1 MTEEIYI
8 LLKPNMHRNYLGKKF
23 MNYVFRNRLGK
34 TIPTTRL
41 IIFIMKILDRNQVYI
56 NTGDVDNF
64 DHYVPQL
71 LLNRW
76 RISET
81 GKNKGKIF
89 SWSKT
94 KKVIESKSIRKVA
107 GEINWDTGSAGGK
120 PSDYISKKLYAELL
134 EQKTS
139 YIIKYANLNKV
150 PKLTFLEESTLSV
163 FVAHQIVRVPHFRN
177 TLNKFFSLG
186 YSKGLISK
194 EDFGNKNTLVNK
206 VAKNKINVT
215 CDQLSKD
222 NPSMVLSGVKQQ
234 ISLVSLVIASDMA
247 EKIYQTRHLEF
258 LEIPQ
263 EDDNEFVI
271 SDNPVVFLDM
281 GRNMVLD
288 CIPWWEVGMGKFIIF
303 MPISPKKALVYTPV
317 KDEVN
322 FPTQSFIELLNFG
335 QYTNCTHAVFGK
347 NELIIQKHLKYY
359 NINLF

>member
-1 MTEEIYI
+1 
-8 LLKPNMHRNYLGKKF
+8 
-23 MNYVFRNRLGK
+23 MN
-34 TIPTTRL
+34 
-41 IIFIMKILDRNQVYI
+41 ILDNNQIYI

-64 DHYVPQL
+64 DHYIPQL

-81 GKNKGKIF
+81 GENKSKIF

-94 KKVIESKSIRKVA
+94 KKSIEIKSIKKVA
-107 GEINWDTGSAGGK
+107 GEINWDTGSVEGK

-139 YIIKYANLNKV
+139 YIIKYANLNKF

-163 FVAHQIVRVPHFRN
+163 FVAHQIIRVPHFRN
-177 TLNKFFSLG
+177 TLDKFFSLG

-194 EDFGNKNTLVNK
+194 EDFGNKNTLLNK
-206 VAKNKINVT
+206 AAKNTINIT
-215 CDQLSKD
+215 YDQLNTES
-222 NPSMVLSGVKQQ
+222 PSVCLSGVKQQ
-234 ISLVSLVIASDMA
+234 ISLVSLVIASNIA
-247 EKIYQTRHLEF
+247 EKIYQTRHLKF

-281 GRNMVLD
+281 GRNKVLSY
-288 CIPWWEVGMGKFIIF
+288 IPWWEVGTGKFIIF
-303 MPISPKKALVYTPV
+303 MPISPKKALVYSPI
-317 KDEVN
+317 KNEDN

-335 QYTNCTHAVFGK
+335 QYENCSENVFA
-347 NELIIQKHLKYY
+347 NSETIINHHIKYY
-359 NINLF
+359 KL

>member
-1 MTEEIYI
+1 MNA
-8 LLKPNMHRNYLGKKF
+8 LFLKLNKYRNYLGKKF
-23 MNYVFRNRLGK
+23 LNYVFRNRLGK
-34 TIPTTRL
+34 KIWTTRL
-41 IIFIMKILDRNQVYI
+41 IISIMNILDRNQVYI
-56 NTGDVDNF
+56 NTSDIDNF

-81 GKNKGKIF
+81 GENKSKIF

-94 KKVIESKSIRKVA
+94 KKSIETKSIKKVA

-120 PSDYISKKLYAELL
+120 PSDYISKKLYAEVL

-139 YIIKYANLNKV
+139 YIIKYANLNKA

-163 FVAHQIVRVPHFRN
+163 FVAHQIIRVPHFRN

-194 EDFGNKNTLVNK
+194 EDFGNKDILVNK
-206 VAKNKINVT
+206 VAKNAINIT
-215 CDQLSKD
+215 YDQLSKES
-222 NPSMVLSGVKQQ
+222 PSMGLSGAKQQ

-247 EKIYQTRHLEF
+247 EKIYQTRHLKF
-258 LEIPQ
+258 LDIPQ

-281 GRNMVLD
+281 ERNKILD
-288 CIPWWEVGMGKFIIF
+288 LIPWWEVGIGKFIIF

-317 KDEVN
+317 KDEEN

-335 QYTNCTHAVFGK
+335 QYANCTEEVFGK
-347 NELIIQKHLKYY
+347 NKSTIQQHLKYY
-359 NINLF
+359 KL